1 MKRGFI
7 ERTLDGLASVSDFAA
22 SAARLAT
29 SRGALQAIDPRV
41 KVAGT
46 LALIVTA
53 ALSTRF
59 ELLAAIFTIALAL
72 AVASHV
78 PIVKVATWVWLPV
91 MAFSGAIALPA
102 FFLVSQRSAEML
114 LARAETS
121 ATLGALLALTTPW
134 PSILKSFR
142 WFRVPAV
149 LVAILAM
156 TYRYIFVILETARD
170 TFIARKSRTVGTL
183 HPRESRRIA
192 TGAAGALM
200 SRSIHLAA
208 QVHLAMLSRGF
219 RGEVC
224 LLEDPRAVE
233 RR

>member
-1 MKRGFI
+1 MKRSFI
-7 ERTLDGLASVSDFAA
+7 ERTLDGLAAVSDFAS
-22 SAARLAT
+22 SAEHLAT
-29 SRGALQAIDPRV
+29 SPGALQAIDSRV

-46 LALIVTA
+46 LTLIVTA
-53 ALSTRF
+53 ALATRF
-59 ELLAAIFTIALAL
+59 ETIAVIFAMAL
-72 AVASHV
+72 ASAIASHV
-78 PIVKVATWVWLPV
+78 PIVKLAKWVWLPV

-102 FFLVSQRSAEML
+102 FLLVSQRSAELL
-114 LARAETS
+114 LARAATS

-134 PSILKSFR
+134 PSILKSLR

-170 TFIARKSRTVGTL
+170 TFTARKSRTVGAL
-183 HPRESRRIA
+183 PPSESRRIA

-200 SRSIHLAA
+200 SRSIHLAG
-208 QVHLAMLSRGF
+208 QVHLAMQSRGF
-219 RGEVC
+219 RGEIC
-224 LLEDPRAVE
+224 LLDDPNPVG